1 MPALRVTYFWKSLS
15 SWAAVVLCSMVRGV
29 MSWPDLLIFFCDG
42 SMAGAG
48 EGFQPCLLVLLPMV
62 LFAPV
67 MV

>member
-1 MPALRVTYFWKSLS
+1 
-15 SWAAVVLCSMVRGV
+15 
-29 MSWPDLLIFFCDG
+29 LLIFFCDG